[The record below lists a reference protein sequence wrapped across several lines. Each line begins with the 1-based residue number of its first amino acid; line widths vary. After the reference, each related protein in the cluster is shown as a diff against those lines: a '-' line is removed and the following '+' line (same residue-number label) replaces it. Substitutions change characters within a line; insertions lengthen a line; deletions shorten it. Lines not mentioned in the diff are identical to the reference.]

1 MEEAEWWAQDTAEG
15 RSLHRQLLKC
25 TDTLSPSF
33 LRGCNCKCQ
42 SQSLQASDLYTAPLC
57 FPNKSEAPNSG
68 NPVPKARHPKAHL
81 SQATGRQKKGLLP
94 RANTSAH
101 LRLGGFLENNCYG
114 FCLSA
119 LKPNFLLLVLLLQT
133 SDTDLQDLFFWLCL
147 RNNLK
152 ASQHGAV
159 TDEKMMTGGDS
170 LPWRPPSLA
179 HLSTVVSVC
188 SEGEARR
195 GAVCSSSQY
204 HKLDLGQVSGP

>member
-1 MEEAEWWAQDTAEG
+1 MYTSVTMHGHLASPHEMSWCSLCMADHRSPWLMEEAEWWAQDTAEG
-15 RSLHRQLLKC
+15 RSLHRQLQKR

-101 LRLGGFLENNCYG
+101 LRLEASLKTTVMVFV
-114 FCLSA
+114 CL
-119 LKPNFLLLVLLLQT
+119 L
-133 SDTDLQDLFFWLCL
+133 
-147 RNNLK
+147 
-152 ASQHGAV
+152 
-159 TDEKMMTGGDS
+159 
-170 LPWRPPSLA
+170 
-179 HLSTVVSVC
+179 
-188 SEGEARR
+188 
-195 GAVCSSSQY
+195 
-204 HKLDLGQVSGP
+204 